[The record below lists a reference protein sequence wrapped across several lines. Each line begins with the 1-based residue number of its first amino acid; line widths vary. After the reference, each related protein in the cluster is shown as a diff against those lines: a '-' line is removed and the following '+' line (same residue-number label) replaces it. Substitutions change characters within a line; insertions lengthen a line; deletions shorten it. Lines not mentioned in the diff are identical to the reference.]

1 MPMQIA
7 GFAKGLVRC
16 LDFDSVSATELESV
30 LEARP
35 ETLELDYA
43 EPSATAPLIES
54 GSAFTHLVFVQH
66 GTVAPWQSPH
76 SELDAP

>member
-16 LDFDSVSATELESV
+16 LDFDSVNAAELESV
-30 LEARP
+30 LERRP

-43 EPSATAPLIES
+43 EPSA
-54 GSAFTHLVFVQH
+54 GSH
-66 GTVAPWQSPH
+66 
-76 SELDAP
+76 